1 MNKVQEF
8 LNENFGEVRAIN
20 KDGEMWFV
28 AKDISDIL
36 NYSET
41 NAMTKKIDCDDIKK
55 IASDNLEGANSM
67 AREFTIINESGLY
80 QAVLSITKKDKERY
94 EKARSFKKW
103 ITGTVIPTLRKDGMY
118 VDGEEEVDM
127 NDELKQTEFVLKAM
141 EMLNNKIARL
151 QKENEEMKPKADNWD
166 KFLDTNGTY
175 SFTEVS
181 KLISTK
187 ANDEGL
193 DIKITSVKLT
203 ELLRDLGVL
212 NKTRNKAGYKNLPN
226 KDFEDYFNV
235 SSIDTKH
242 GFNKSQTRV
251 NAKGVAYIYDIVK
264 ERQTV

>member
-20 KDGEMWFV
+20 KDNEMWFV
-28 AKDISDIL
+28 ASDVAKILEYRDANALTKSLDDDEKDTQTLSTL
-36 NYSET
+36 GGNQE
-41 NAMTKKIDCDDIKK
+41 M
-55 IASDNLEGANSM
+55 LL
-67 AREFTIINESGLY
+67 INESGLY
-80 QAVLSITKKDKERY
+80 NAVLSITKRNKERY
-94 EKARSFKKW
+94 NKAKSFKKW

-203 ELLRDLGVL
+203 ELLRDSGVL
-212 NKTRNKAGYKNLPN
+212 NKTRNKTGYKNLPN